1 MISVSA
7 EASGD
12 DGFYAAL
19 PSFDRFDLVVEPERY
34 SDAPADW
41 LVLITDVR
49 GSTLAIE
56 AGRYKEVNALGV
68 ACIIGV
74 LNALPGPE
82 LPYVFG
88 GDGAT
93 MLLPASSRARVEP
106 ALRGLKRLSEARF
119 GLALRVGLV
128 PVGELQSDGYPV
140 RVARYRASEHVCL
153 AMLSGSGLSEA
164 ERRIKE
170 PDQGERYGV
179 GEGEEALD
187 LEGFECR
194 WLPLRARRGRILS
207 LLVQALGEGEELQ
220 RARYRRV
227 LEEVSAAVGDLKAAS
242 PVEAASLALA
252 GRPSAFDVEARLRVA
267 GGAWA
272 VLKEKLRL
280 VWAVGL
286 ARLLLWTGRKAGSFD
301 GARYRQEVSENSDFR
316 KFDDTL
322 RMVLDLEPERIVE
335 LEGRLQVLADRGE
348 IVFGMH
354 QSEAALMT
362 CMVGSYSGNH
372 VHFIDGADGGYAMA
386 ARPMKAMK
394 KGQGPGRARE
404 GQGGSERA
412 SPVSLRVPPADTG
425 AEP

>member
-1 MISVSA
+1 VS
-7 EASGD
+7 E
-12 DGFYAAL
+12 GFYAAL

-34 SDAPADW
+34 SDVPADW

-49 GSTLAIE
+49 GSTQAIE

-74 LNALPGPE
+74 VNALRGLE

-93 MLLPASSRARVEP
+93 MLIPASSRARVEP
-106 ALRGLKRLSEARF
+106 ALRGLGRLSESRF
-119 GLALRVGLV
+119 GLSLRVGLV
-128 PVGELQSDGYPV
+128 PVGELQADGFPV
-140 RVARYRASEHVCL
+140 RVARYRASAQVCL
-153 AMLSGSGLSEA
+153 AMLSGSGLTEA
-164 ERRIKE
+164 ERRIK
-170 PDQGERYGV
+170 DTAQDERYAV
-179 GEGEEALD
+179 GAGAEALD

-194 WLPLRARRGRILS
+194 WLPLQARRGRILS
-207 LLVQALGEGEELQ
+207 LLVQALGEGEDQQ
-220 RARYRRV
+220 RARYRQV
-227 LEEVSAAVGDLKAAS
+227 LEEVRAAVGELKAAS
-242 PVEAASLALA
+242 PVEATSLRLA
-252 GRPSAFDVEARLRVA
+252 GRPSAFEVEARLRSA

-272 VLKEKLRL
+272 VLREKLRL

-286 ARLLLWTGRKAGSFD
+286 ARLLLWSGKKAGSFD

-322 RMVLDLEPERIVE
+322 RMVLDVEPERIAE
-335 LEGRLQVLADRGE
+335 LERRLQAMADRGE

-362 CMVGSYSGNH
+362 CMVGSYSGDH

-386 ARPMKAMK
+386 ARPMKLMK
-394 KGQGPGRARE
+394 RGMGVG
-404 GQGGSERA
+404 A
-412 SPVSLRVPPADTG
+412 SS
-425 AEP
+425 